1 VTEPTTTGIGQGGPS
16 GEKGEDSRSVGDIVG
31 DIASDLSTMVRSELE
46 LAKTEARAEVAK
58 AGKGAGLLGGAAIAG
73 YFALLF
79 LSLFVMYLL
88 ADAMDVE
95 WAALI
100 VFAVW
105 AIAAAVMGVLGR
117 ARIKTVNPALDRTQE
132 TLKEDVRWAKNQK

>member
-1 VTEPTTTGIGQGGPS
+1 VTEQPPTAESQDG
-16 GEKGEDSRSVGDIVG
+16 RSIGDIVG
-31 DIASDLSTMVRSELE
+31 DIATDLSAMVRSELE
-46 LAKTEARAEVAK
+46 LAKTEAKAEVSK
-58 AGKGAGLLGGAAIAG
+58 AGKGAGMLGGAAVAG

-88 ADAMDVE
+88 GEAMDLQ

-105 AIAAAVMGVLGR
+105 LIAAALLGMQGR
-117 ARIKTVNPALDRTQE
+117 KQLKTVDPALERTQE
-132 TLKEDVRWAKNQK
+132 SLKEDVRWAKNQK

>member
-1 VTEPTTTGIGQGGPS
+1 MTEHDHVPVSEDTRS
-16 GEKGEDSRSVGDIVG
+16 LGEIVG
-31 DIASDLSTMVRSELE
+31 DIAADLGSMVRSELE
-46 LAKTEARAEVAK
+46 LAKTEAKQEISK
-58 AGKGAGLLGGAAIAG
+58 AGKGAGMFGGAAVSG

-88 ADAMDVE
+88 GNVMDIE

-105 AIAAAVMGVLGR
+105 AVAAAVLAMVG
-117 ARIKTVNPALDRTQE
+117 KKEFNSVNPKLEATHRTI
-132 TLKEDVRWAKNQK
+132 KEDVQWAKNQK

>member
-1 VTEPTTTGIGQGGPS
+1 VTEPTTTGTGQSGQDPRSIG
-16 GEKGEDSRSVGDIVG
+16 EIVG

-46 LAKTEARAEVAK
+46 LAKTEAKAEVAK
-58 AGKGAGLLGGAAIAG
+58 AGKGAGLLGGAALAG

-88 ADAMDVE
+88 ANAMDVE

-100 VFAVW
+100 VFVVW
-105 AIAAAVMGVLGR
+105 AAAAAVMGVLGR
-117 ARIKTVNPALDRTQE
+117 ARLKTVNPALDRTQE

>member
-1 VTEPTTTGIGQGGPS
+1 MTDTPPAGAGP
-16 GEKGEDSRSVGDIVG
+16 DDRSLGDIVS
-31 DIASDLSTMVRSELE
+31 DIAGDLSQMVRSELE
-46 LAKTEARAEVAK
+46 LAKTEAKAEVAK
-58 AGKGAGLLGGAAIAG
+58 AGKGAGLFGGAAVGG

-88 ADAMDVE
+88 DDVMALE

-105 AIAAAVMGVLGR
+105 AVAAAVMAVLGR
-117 ARIKTVNPALDRTQE
+117 KQIKSFDPKLSTTQK
-132 TLKEDVRWAKNQK
+132 TLKEDVQWAKNQK

>member
-1 VTEPTTTGIGQGGPS
+1 VTLS
-16 GEKGEDSRSVGDIVG
+16 GEPSQQEDTRSLGDIVG
-31 DIASDLSTMVRSELE
+31 DIATDLSTMVRSELE
-46 LAKTEARAEVAK
+46 LAKTEAKQEAAK
-58 AGKGAGLLGGAAIAG
+58 AGKSAGLFGGAAVSG

-88 ADAMDVE
+88 SNAMDVE

-105 AIAAAVMGVLGR
+105 AVVTAVAAALGR
-117 ARIKTVNPALDRTQE
+117 KQMQRINPKLETTQKTV
-132 TLKEDVRWAKNQK
+132 KEDIQWAKNQK

>member
-1 VTEPTTTGIGQGGPS
+1 MTEPGHAPVP
-16 GEKGEDSRSVGDIVG
+16 DDARSLGDIVG
-31 DIASDLSTMVRSELE
+31 DIASDLGSMVRSELE
-46 LAKTEARAEVAK
+46 LAKTEVKQEISK
-58 AGKGAGLLGGAAIAG
+58 AGKGAGMLGGAAISG

-88 ADAMDVE
+88 NNAMDTE

-105 AIAAAVMGVLGR
+105 AIAAAILALTG
-117 ARIKTVNPALDRTQE
+117 KKEFNNVNPKLEATQRTI
-132 TLKEDVRWAKNQK
+132 KEDVQWAKNQR

>member
-1 VTEPTTTGIGQGGPS
+1 MTEPTTTGSGQS
-16 GEKGEDSRSVGDIVG
+16 GQSGQKDEDPRSIGDIVG

-46 LAKTEARAEVAK
+46 LAKTEAKAEVAK

>member
-1 VTEPTTTGIGQGGPS
+1 MTEPDTSSNDQ
-16 GEKGEDSRSVGDIVG
+16 DARSIGDIVS
-31 DIASDLSTMVRSELE
+31 DIATDLSAMVRSELE
-46 LAKTEARAEVAK
+46 LAKTEAKAEMTK
-58 AGKGAGLLGGAAIAG
+58 AGKGAGMLGGAAVAG

-88 ADAMDVE
+88 AEAMDVQ

-100 VFAVW
+100 VFGVW
-105 AIAAAVMGVLGR
+105 AVAAAVLAVVGR
-117 ARIKTVNPALDRTQE
+117 NQLKTVNPALDTTQR